1 MKGKPKKGAPKGSKN
16 AAKNKPAETA
26 DLNLDNTTT
35 EDIAKDMKVS
45 PKKVQQMNVIDDKAT
60 EEACEYESWEDVSS
74 NDFIISNE
82 VIRCLFETLTL

>member
-1 MKGKPKKGAPKGSKN
+1 VKGKPKKGAPKGSKN

-35 EDIAKDMKVS
+35 EDIAKDRKSEKVKNQTAETADRKTEDIAKDLKVS

-60 EEACEYESWEDVSS
+60 EGACEV
-74 NDFIISNE
+74 
-82 VIRCLFETLTL
+82 